1 MADSDDKKQARLQQ
15 EAEMDEVFKSEQTT
29 IVPVDLDGEMKKSFI
44 DYAMSVISDR
54 ALPDIRD
61 GLKPVHR
68 RILYS
73 MFTQEIGRASCRE
86 RV

>member
-1 MADSDDKKQARLQQ
+1 MADIDDKKQARLQQ

-54 ALPDIRD
+54 GHALTRSARLRARPYPLHWLTLFSPD
-61 GLKPVHR
+61 
-68 RILYS
+68 S
-73 MFTQEIGRASCRE
+73 A
-86 RV
+86 

>member
-1 MADSDDKKQARLQQ
+1 MAESDDKKLARQAQ
-15 EAEMDEVFKSEQTT
+15 EASMDEAFKSEQTT
-29 IVPVDLDGEMKKSFI
+29 IVPVDLDGEMRKSFI

-61 GLKPVHR
+61 GMKPVHR

-73 MFTQEIGRASCRE
+73 MFT
-86 RV
+86 